1 MHAAFASFTFVTG
14 VIPAMGDIVNLEP
27 VQHASERCRQAAG
40 HAPTSLRLRFHAY
53 KAFSRG
59 PR

>member
-14 VIPAMGDIVNLEP
+14 ITHAMGHREP

-40 HAPTSLRLRFHAY
+40 HSSTSQRLRFHAY
-53 KAFSRG
+53 NAFSRG

>member
-14 VIPAMGDIVNLEP
+14 ATHAMGHREP
-27 VQHASERCRQAAG
+27 VQRASERCRQAAG
-40 HAPTSLRLRFHAY
+40 IAFASQRLRFHAY
-53 KAFSRG
+53 NAFSRG

>member
-14 VIPAMGDIVNLEP
+14 VTHAMEDREP
-27 VQHASERCRQAAG
+27 DQHASERCRQAAG
-40 HAPTSLRLRFHAY
+40 HASASQRLRFYAY
-53 KAFSRG
+53 NAFSRG

>member
-14 VIPAMGDIVNLEP
+14 VTHAMARREP
-27 VQHASERCRQAAG
+27 EQRASERCRQATG
-40 HAPTSLRLRFHAY
+40 HSSASQRLRFHAY
-53 KAFSRG
+53 NAFSRG

>member
-14 VIPAMGDIVNLEP
+14 VI
-27 VQHASERCRQAAG
+27 HAQEKCELAQRTSDCCWQAAG
-40 HAPTSLRLRFHAY
+40 SAPASQRLRFHAY
-53 KAFSRG
+53 NAFSRG

>member
-14 VIPAMGDIVNLEP
+14 VIHARATREP
-27 VQHASERCRQAAG
+27 RQRALDRCRQAAG
-40 HAPTSLRLRFHAY
+40 HSSASQRLRFHAY
-53 KAFSRG
+53 NAFSRG

>member
-14 VIPAMGDIVNLEP
+14 VTHAMGRREP
-27 VQHASERCRQAAG
+27 VQRASERCRQAAG
-40 HAPTSLRLRFHAY
+40 RSPASQRLRFHAY
-53 KAFSRG
+53 NAFSRG